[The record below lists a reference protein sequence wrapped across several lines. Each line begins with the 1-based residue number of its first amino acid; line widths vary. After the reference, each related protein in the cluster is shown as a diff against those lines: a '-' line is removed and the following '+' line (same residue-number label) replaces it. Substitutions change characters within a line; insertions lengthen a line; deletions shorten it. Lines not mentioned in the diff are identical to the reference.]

1 VKRLALISA
10 AACLGLAGVGIAAA
24 RDGGPADGTLVVKN
38 GIGSVQFNGK
48 GAVLGHI
55 DHGFVQIKDPIPGDG
70 PEPIVNGAESAYD
83 INAKTTRYAGTDI
96 RFRMIGGRFTI
107 TVVGSGIDLSIVAVT
122 KDAKALAQ
130 ALVADGP
137 STVVYEADQPPE
149 LLEEDRRIGALKLGI
164 RPEAVRTTRV
174 EEVFAR

>member
-1 VKRLALISA
+1 MALLTARQDDRVGA
-10 AACLGLAGVGIAAA
+10 ALDSRWYGIPELGSYVRDGLARLTRAEVNAA
-24 RDGGPADGTLVVKN
+24 
-38 GIGSVQFNGK
+38 
-48 GAVLGHI
+48 
-55 DHGFVQIKDPIPGDG
+55 
-70 PEPIVNGAESAYD
+70 
-83 INAKTTRYAGTDI
+83 I
-96 RFRMIGGRFTI
+96 RRHL
-107 TVVGSGIDLSIVAVT
+107 SGIDLSIVAVT